1 MIILRKSCEEIPY
14 TTENV
19 KKYKSP
25 KNLLSKA
32 MMGDDIS
39 GIMLID
45 KETRDLIGY
54 CAWKGNYIVALEVI
68 SEYRR
73 KGFGKELLRR
83 ALKEGC
89 NKLAVDRKNTN
100 AINLYKEFGFKDNKI
115 DYGPDTIEM
124 EI

>member
-1 MIILRKSCEEIPY
+1 MIILRKSYEEIPY

-19 KKYKSP
+19 EQYKSP

-32 MMGDDIS
+32 MTGDDIS

-68 SEYRR
+68 SKYRR

-89 NKLAVDRKNTN
+89 NKLAVDRKNIN
-100 AINLYKEFGFKDNKI
+100 AINLYRSFGFKDNKI
-115 DYGPDTIEM
+115 DYGPNTIEM